1 MLISKGIQ
9 LWRKIGTRLILPYFL
24 TLFSDACLKSSRND
38 AGLDAIEEALD
49 LAGKTGEQCWQSE
62 LYRLRGEHRLMQ
74 YSNGASTD
82 GSILVDIEADYKLAL
97 TDANTRN
104 AKSLELRS
112 ACSLAHFLRLQGRNG
127 EAEDLLSSHCL
138 QWDDDV
144 VSADLNEAQSLLKS
158 L

>member
-1 MLISKGIQ
+1 M
-9 LWRKIGTRLILPYFL
+9 ILPYFL
-24 TLFSDACLKSSRND
+24 SLFSDACLKSSRNG

-49 LAGKTGEQCWQSE
+49 LAGKMGEQCWQSE

-74 YSNGASTD
+74 YSNGVSTD
-82 GSILVDIEADYKLAL
+82 DSILVDIEADYKLAL

-112 ACSLAHFLRLQGRNG
+112 ACFLAHFLRLQGRNG
-127 EAEDLLSSHCL
+127 EAGDLLSSHCL
-138 QWDDDV
+138 QWDDDL
-144 VSADLNEAQSLLKS
+144 VSVDLNEAQSLLKS